1 MTEITRSLPVEDD
14 TLLPSVLVVFACV
27 CFGTIPYFAKSLTDA
42 GMASYAVAFYR
53 YGLSALVLTP
63 LLLRLPRAQFRIL
76 LWGIASGIGTGLGWV
91 GYVEAIKTVPVST
104 AGVLYMTYPVFT
116 LLIGWLWFGDTPSRR
131 AFLAALLVV
140 VAALLASSPA
150 AVEPRHLP
158 AMLIS
163 LCAPISFGLAINIL
177 IHKLTP
183 LPPLARISSFALG
196 ASISLVPLL
205 LLSTPQQV
213 FPQTSPGWLLIAGL
227 ALGTALIPQ
236 LLYSRNAHRIGAARS
251 AVAGSVEL
259 PTMFLIGWFM
269 LDEHIGLLQWVACAL
284 VTLAILS
291 TPARARRHLTT
302 QMAHPRG
309 VPRQ

>member
-131 AFLAALLVV
+131 AFLAALLVGGTM
-140 VAALLASSPA
+140 LAKICPMA
-150 AVEPRHLP
+150 
-158 AMLIS
+158 S
-163 LCAPISFGLAINIL
+163 LN
-177 IHKLTP
+177 
-183 LPPLARISSFALG
+183 
-196 ASISLVPLL
+196 
-205 LLSTPQQV
+205 
-213 FPQTSPGWLLIAGL
+213 
-227 ALGTALIPQ
+227 
-236 LLYSRNAHRIGAARS
+236 S
-251 AVAGSVEL
+251 A
-259 PTMFLIGWFM
+259 T
-269 LDEHIGLLQWVACAL
+269 
-284 VTLAILS
+284 
-291 TPARARRHLTT
+291 
-302 QMAHPRG
+302 
-309 VPRQ
+309 